1 MVWDFGPAAVRDIGS
16 ILKAMS
22 NLISAENRPIGQFE
36 VGPLAYGMWRFDD
49 DDLGHAQSL
58 VETAL
63 ASGMNLIDTA
73 DIYGFES
80 VDVGFGQAEEIFG
93 RVLARAPHLRD
104 QMVLAT
110 KGGIT
115 PPMPY
120 NSSASYLR
128 SACEASLRRLQV
140 DVIDLYQIHRPDMLT
155 HPAEVAATLSQLR
168 SEGKI
173 REVGVSNHTP
183 DQYDALAAHLDFPM
197 ATTQPEYSIMNLDPL
212 RDGTFDRSMRD
223 GVTPLAWSPLG
234 GGRIFSNGTDGM
246 NAELT
251 AVVDRLAEREG
262 VDRTAIALGFV
273 LAHPSAPVAII
284 GTQKTERISTSTA
297 ALSINLDRNDVYAII
312 QASEGIPLP

>member
-1 MVWDFGPAAVRDIGS
+1 
-16 ILKAMS
+16 MS
-22 NLISAENRPIGQFE
+22 NLISGASRSIGQFD
-36 VGPLAYGMWRFDD
+36 VGPLAYGMWRFAD
-49 DDLGHAQSL
+49 DDLGKAQQL

-63 ASGMNLIDTA
+63 AAGMNLIDTA

-80 VDVGFGQAEEIFG
+80 VHVGFGEAEAIFG
-93 RVLARAPHLRD
+93 RVLAQAPQLRN

-120 NSSASYLR
+120 NSSADYLR
-128 SACEASLRRLQV
+128 FAVEASLRRLQI

-155 HPAEVAATLSQLR
+155 HPAEVAATLTALR
-168 SEGKI
+168 DEGKI

-197 ATTQPEYSIMNLDPL
+197 ATTQPEYSVLELGPL

-223 GVTPLAWSPLG
+223 GVTPLAWSPLA
-234 GGRIFSNGTDGM
+234 GGRIFADGPDGM

-251 AVVDRLAEREG
+251 AVVDGLAEREG

-273 LAHPSAPVAII
+273 LAHPSKPVPII
-284 GTQKTERISTSTA
+284 GTQKPERITASTA
-297 ALSINLDRNDVYAII
+297 ALSISLDRSDVYAII
-312 QASEGIPLP
+312 QASEGVSLP